1 MKQSAE
7 VRGALVRYLEAIGK
21 GDGATI
27 ERMLSSEAG
36 LRVIGTDP
44 REWWSGHHEVV
55 RLFEAQLSELGGFSV
70 KLEDPE
76 GYEEGSVGWAAAKFA
91 IEIGGNQIDARIST
105 VFHQEGGEWKVVQ
118 SHASIGAANEEELGK
133 ELTTA

>member
-7 VRGALVRYLEAIGK
+7 VTGALVRYLEALGK
-21 GDGATI
+21 GDVATI
-27 ERMLSSEAG
+27 ERMLSNQSG

-44 REWWSGHHEVV
+44 REWWTGHDEVI
-55 RLFEAQLSELGGFSV
+55 RLFKAQLQELGVFSV
-70 KLEDPE
+70 KIDAPE
-76 GYEEGSVGWAAAKFA
+76 GYEEGSVGWGAARFT
-91 IEIGGNQIDARIST
+91 IDLGGNRIAARIST
-105 VFHQEGGEWKVVQ
+105 VFHEEGGEWKVVQ

>member
-1 MKQSAE
+1 MNQSAE
-7 VRGALVRYLEAIGK
+7 VRAALLRYLEAIGK
-21 GDGATI
+21 GEVATI
-27 ERMLSSEAG
+27 ERMLSSESS

-44 REWWSGHHEVV
+44 RERWSGHDEVV
-55 RLFEAQLSELGGFSV
+55 RLFKMQLSELGGFALKV
-70 KLEDPE
+70 DDPE
-76 GYEEGSVGWAAAKFA
+76 GYEEGSVGWAAAKFT
-91 IEIGGNQIDARIST
+91 IDLGGNQIGARIST